1 MFTWTVLLRFVSVMA
16 LMMWAMSGQPL
27 HISAMT
33 RRARWIASPVCQS
46 SVGEKHTHTHYNRL
60 LLLLCVKA
68 FPPVTR
74 AVRWVE
80 GCVKYQCERS
90 AGWAAAQRDRGS
102 GPAVDLI
109 SPMGLPAGKAC
120 LIWYTC
126 ATSCLS
132 CCLALW
138 RWVEAWRE
146 GGVCMCVSIM
156 CMCEDS
162 WSVLLPYNDLP
173 DLSVYR
179 VSWKRC
185 C

>member
-1 MFTWTVLLRFVSVMA
+1 MRTDGKHHAATSCSC
-16 LMMWAMSGQPL
+16 SGVTCW
-27 HISAMT
+27 HSAT
-33 RRARWIASPVCQS
+33 FSSSSLPWINTHSNVHLNSPSPVCVRHGFDD
-46 SVGEKHTHTHYNRL
+46 VGHVRSAPPHLSHDPKGTLNSFPCLPILCGGKNTHTHYNRL

-120 LIWYTC
+120 LI
-126 ATSCLS
+126 
-132 CCLALW
+132 
-138 RWVEAWRE
+138 
-146 GGVCMCVSIM
+146 
-156 CMCEDS
+156 
-162 WSVLLPYNDLP
+162 
-173 DLSVYR
+173 
-179 VSWKRC
+179 
-185 C
+185 